1 MQERNH
7 ATTKEVAHI
16 LLGPCP
22 TSLTI
27 KWTVSSTGKVGVKL
41 GQSLIHVLRN
51 CIKKPHSVWP
61 TFLSKTYKNVL
72 PKLFNWVH
80 TTIHSADKFLKVT
93 HNLWHTL
100 FMTTS
105 TWRLGDFNIL
115 WKYLYWLLCLTDFL
129 GHMIKTSLDQTCK
142 LCIWNQQGT
151 INLKKKNFNPK
162 SAFFFC

>member
-22 TSLTI
+22 TSLII

-51 CIKKPHSVWP
+51 CIKKPIQFDQQFSLRL
-61 TFLSKTYKNVL
+61 TKMYF
-72 PKLFNWVH
+72 LFNWVH

-151 INLKKKNFNPK
+151 INFEKKIFNPK

>member
-1 MQERNH
+1 MWPSNRPSRSFKVIQDIYDLRHTIQLQERNH

-51 CIKKPHSVWP
+51 CIKKTHSVWP
-61 TFLSKTYKNVL
+61 TILSKTYKNVL

-115 WKYLYWLLCLTDFL
+115 WNIYIDCFAWL
-129 GHMIKTSLDQTCK
+129 TS
-142 LCIWNQQGT
+142 
-151 INLKKKNFNPK
+151 
-162 SAFFFC
+162 